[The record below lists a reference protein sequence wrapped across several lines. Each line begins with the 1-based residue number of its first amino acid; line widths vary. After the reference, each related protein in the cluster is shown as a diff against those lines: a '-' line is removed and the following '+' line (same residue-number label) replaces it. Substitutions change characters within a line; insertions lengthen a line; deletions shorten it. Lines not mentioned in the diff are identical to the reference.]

1 MRAPFQTRAFGQGIA
16 RQPDGKLLAA
26 GVVHPAQGY
35 EQVAL
40 VRFQPDGTLDA
51 SFGTG
56 GVALAIALAAR
67 GGTAAFVVGMLA
79 GLVALALAA
88 ALVRARPLPRPLAWA
103 ALVWLSVLGILLF
116 AVVVVTERIVM
127 PWSDSGGH

>member
-1 MRAPFQTRAFGQGIA
+1 MGGARRPPLLLRRQGIVRAPFQTRAFGQGIA

-56 GVALAIALAAR
+56 GVALATV
-67 GGTAAFVVGMLA
+67 GTDTPRRRRSQGCATDGM
-79 GLVALALAA
+79 
-88 ALVRARPLPRPLAWA
+88 RR
-103 ALVWLSVLGILLF
+103 
-116 AVVVVTERIVM
+116 
-127 PWSDSGGH
+127 